1 MISFENWLETN
12 QSNLNNDVYGLFKD
26 SLRCFKNDII
36 RPAYLLAYQGMLLAL
51 REKILIGKMPEGFV
65 EQEWRKICKEITDD
79 GSWDEKTYDRVVQK
93 AKDDGSKPAILNMSP
108 FVREQFQYW
117 RKLRNVCAHYK
128 DFDFIPAH
136 VLTLYSFII
145 SYLMKI
151 SVEGGAASLLMEFK
165 DYCDPSKYSPTTPLN
180 PLISKISDMVD
191 VEEMEDFI
199 NSVVIVVAKSHN
211 RDYNAFLKALL
222 FLDGANNESV
232 KSSTLIYI
240 KSDIERRNRFI
251 EANPELVGYILETPV
266 EIREYWKKFLKY
278 SQHPYIIVDSLLE
291 NGLLPADEIQ

>member
-1 MISFENWLETN
+1 MF
-12 QSNLNNDVYGLFKD
+12 
-26 SLRCFKNDII
+26 
-36 RPAYLLAYQGMLLAL
+36 
-51 REKILIGKMPEGFV
+51 

-180 PLISKISDMVD
+180 PLISKN
-191 VEEMEDFI
+191 F
-199 NSVVIVVAKSHN
+199 
-211 RDYNAFLKALL
+211 
-222 FLDGANNESV
+222 
-232 KSSTLIYI
+232 
-240 KSDIERRNRFI
+240 
-251 EANPELVGYILETPV
+251 
-266 EIREYWKKFLKY
+266 
-278 SQHPYIIVDSLLE
+278 
-291 NGLLPADEIQ
+291 

>member
-1 MISFENWLETN
+1 
-12 QSNLNNDVYGLFKD
+12 
-26 SLRCFKNDII
+26 
-36 RPAYLLAYQGMLLAL
+36 
-51 REKILIGKMPEGFV
+51 
-65 EQEWRKICKEITDD
+65 
-79 GSWDEKTYDRVVQK
+79 
-93 AKDDGSKPAILNMSP
+93 
-108 FVREQFQYW
+108 
-117 RKLRNVCAHYK
+117 
-128 DFDFIPAH
+128 
-136 VLTLYSFII
+136 
-145 SYLMKI
+145 MKI

-240 KSDIERRNRFI
+240 NQ
-251 EANPELVGYILETPV
+251 ILSV
-266 EIREYWKKFLKY
+266 EIA
-278 SQHPYIIVDSLLE
+278 LLRRIR
-291 NGLLPADEIQ
+291 NW